1 MSKIINVKDGIVQI
15 GTDNGGIREARL
27 EDLNF
32 EPKIGDK
39 VEIFENET
47 SVIVTKVEEEKKEE
61 PKNNAGVNINI
72 NNTNTNGTA
81 DNSYVNSQVGKKAV
95 NKVVYCLLAFFL
107 GGIGI
112 HKFYS
117 GKIGTG
123 ILYILFCWTYIPAII
138 AFIEF
143 IIALCQKADSNG
155 NILV

>member
-1 MSKIINVKDGIVQI
+1 MSKVINVKDGIVQI

-47 SVIVTKVEEEKKEE
+47 NVIVTKVEEEKKEE
-61 PKNNAGVNINI
+61 PQTNSGVNINI
-72 NNTNTNGTA
+72 NNTNTNGAT
-81 DNSYVNSQVGKKAV
+81 DNSYVNTATGKKAV
-95 NKVVYCLLAFFL
+95 NKIVYCLLAFFL
-107 GGIGI
+107 GGLGI

-123 ILYILFCWTYIPAII
+123 ILYVLFCWTYVPAFI